1 MRAAALLSLLAVV
14 AAAAAEPSG
23 FTVGVLRR
31 DGVVIPFATYDGKRW
46 SPRWPPPDREPEI
59 PINLRSV
66 PSKWWGP
73 AGLRDAWQTW
83 IESRPGATIHALRP
97 DVVDAHCVKQVG
109 LRTDYQSSQPPAPPT
124 EQPYPKD
131 GLVVSP
137 PQTDRGA
144 GAPGASIEPIEII
157 EPGAPQLTGFA
168 GVLHDAFDKAE
179 RVTAGGFHHPVPQDV
194 RERIAPKIEAVYAFG
209 QAPRIY
215 YVEAIR
221 EYGFLASYDHWPFD
235 DAPTCGAAYGSG
247 WLARDEKGFHAIDV
261 SVRIVRCDRY
271 GSTYMLPFGAMHL
284 GGKVYWIAQFS
295 GWDHERYVV
304 VDVSSKAVEAVVNAW
319 GGGC

>member
-1 MRAAALLSLLAVV
+1 MRIALVLLV
-14 AAAAAEPSG
+14 AAAAAGAAARAG
-23 FTVGVLRR
+23 FTVGALRR

-46 SPRWPPPDREPEI
+46 ASQWPVAARDPEI
-59 PINLRSV
+59 PINLNSV

-73 AGLRDAWQTW
+73 AGPHDTWRTW
-83 IESRPGATIHALRP
+83 IDGSVGADIHVTRP
-97 DVVDAHCVKQVG
+97 DVVDAHCMKQVG
-109 LRTDYQSSQPPAPPT
+109 LRTDYHSTLPAPPLD

-137 PQTDRGA
+137 PQT
-144 GAPGASIEPIEII
+144 IEPIEII
-157 EPGAPQLTGFA
+157 DVHAPQLTGFA
-168 GVLHDAFDKAE
+168 GVLRDAFDQAE
-179 RVTAGGFHHPVPQDV
+179 RVTANGFHHPVPQDV
-194 RERIAPKIEAVYAFG
+194 RERVPPKIEAVYAFG

-221 EYGFLASYDHWPFD
+221 EYGFLTSYDHWPFD

-247 WLARDEKGFHAIDV
+247 WLTRDAKGFHALDV

-271 GSTYMLPFGAMHL
+271 GATYMLPFGAMHL
-284 GGKVYWIAQFS
+284 GSKVYWLAQFS

-304 VDVSSKAVEAVVNAW
+304 VDVGAKAIEAVVNVW

>member
-46 SPRWPPPDREPEI
+46 SPHWPPADRDPEI

-73 AGLRDAWQTW
+73 AGPRDVWQPW
-83 IESRPGATIHALRP
+83 IGNRTGSTIRVLQP

-109 LRTDYQSSQPPAPPT
+109 LRTDYRSSQPQAPRD

-137 PQTDRGA
+137 QQT
-144 GAPGASIEPIEII
+144 IEPIEVIDAK
-157 EPGAPQLTGFA
+157 APQLSDLA
-168 GVLHDAFDKAE
+168 AVLQAAFDKAE

-194 RERIAPKIEAVYAFG
+194 RERTTPKIEAVYAFG

-221 EYGFLASYDHWPFD
+221 EYGFLTSYDHWPFD
-235 DAPTCGAAYGSG
+235 DAPTCGAAYGTG
-247 WLARDEKGFHAIDV
+247 WFARDDKGFHPLDV

-284 GGKVYWIAQFS
+284 GGRVYWIAQFS

-304 VDVSSKAVEAVVNAW
+304 VDVGSKAVEAVV
-319 GGGC
+319 